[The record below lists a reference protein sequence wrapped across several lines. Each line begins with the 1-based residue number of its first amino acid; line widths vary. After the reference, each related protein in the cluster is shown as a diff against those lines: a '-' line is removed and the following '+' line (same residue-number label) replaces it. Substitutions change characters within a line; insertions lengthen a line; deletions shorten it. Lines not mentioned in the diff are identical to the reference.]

1 MMYRSNTREE
11 ILPVTRPDEV
21 LEFPYQLINTSQD
34 PRVAEDVKGLI
45 GKVLYSCSFKE
56 LDFRAQYHG
65 RIYRGSIED
74 SHAVVDKPDASP
86 SRVIE
91 GLVRVKLEFP
101 RNYNKSNARLVRRLT
116 RDIKPIVPYEKQS
129 PWM

>member
-1 MMYRSNTREE
+1 MMYWSNTREE

-21 LEFPYQLINTSQD
+21 LEFQYQIIDISRE

-45 GKVLYSCSFKE
+45 GKILHACSFKE

-74 SHAVVDKPDASP
+74 SHAVIDKPNESP
-86 SRVIE
+86 PRVIA
-91 GLVRVKLEFP
+91 GLVKVKLEFP
-101 RNYNKSNARLVRRLT
+101 RIHNKSNARLVRRLT
-116 RDIKPIVPYEKQS
+116 RDIKPVVPYEKQS